1 MDTILFDDTGMPV
14 AAYGP
19 RVDIDGHVEPP
30 SLGRAAEFWGVYER
44 EGDRWKHVIDLE
56 SGADAKRIA
65 DLVLRADGSN
75 YDPTDLAALAAGWA
89 GSTEASPG
97 VSLTLEDAV
106 FLCDVARL
114 LHRLWKELPEDAL
127 SGVWAYEVAEPTG
140 HALGQR
146 GGHNLQAAEE
156 IARAFIAEE
165 LRHDEQ
171 ASKSEATPQRA

>member
-1 MDTILFDDTGMPV
+1 MDAILFNDTGMPV

-44 EGDRWKHVIDLE
+44 EGDRWKHVIDVDSE
-56 SGADAKRIA
+56 ADAARVAK
-65 DLVLRADGSN
+65 LVLRADGSN

-114 LHRLWKELPEDAL
+114 LHRLWLEIPDGEWP
-127 SGVWAYEVAEPTG
+127 GVWAYEVAEPTG

-146 GGHNLQAAEE
+146 GGHNLKAAED